1 MNFVTRFLGYDL
13 VSSPSTQ
20 NTELHLSSWIC
31 IFSLVDTMMLDNYSF
46 KNRYLLS
53 LSTAPTGMDNKRFFR
68 YHKSHPW
75 ALPEPP
81 ESRLSFFIAC
91 NIFSSSGSDYAY
103 FYNHVSATNTTA
115 ADLTDTGIFLLSYTG
130 SHSRRQ
136 ETSLSFSVT
145 LRLFWDGRGR

>member
-1 MNFVTRFLGYDL
+1 
-13 VSSPSTQ
+13 
-20 NTELHLSSWIC
+20 
-31 IFSLVDTMMLDNYSF
+31 MMLDNYSF

-53 LSTAPTGMDNKRFFR
+53 LSTAPTGMDNKRFLR

-81 ESRLSFFIAC
+81 ESRLSFFIVC

-145 LRLFWDGRGR
+145 LRLFEMGGAGSTYGEEVYTGYWWKNLTEREHLERPGRR